1 MPESSEAHIEIAC
14 DESGFTGSNLVAPAT
29 VFAHASVRIE
39 RRRADLLMR
48 RLRAAARAP
57 DGELKANRILRPR
70 YRQLLPELLGP
81 DGALRYDARVHLT
94 DSRLFVLARVV
105 DVLLGPGEVRG
116 IDLPG
121 RDEVLRS
128 IALTLSSG
136 EASFGSARWQDFLV
150 RAGNLLRVSRR
161 VSRDAVQ
168 DFVSAVEALRRL
180 SAPPEVQD
188 ALELLVSAPA
198 RAHADL
204 ARAAHLP
211 HSKRTPLLEPL
222 LPALA
227 RAVIWWGAAA
237 DLVTVIHDEQSAL
250 TRHRIADMAGAL
262 AAAYPGHRLVV
273 VRVDSRTDPRV
284 QVADLIAG
292 IARRAAGS
300 LLIGRPETELLELVR
315 PVVDPASL
323 WPDASIWDRAS
334 ASEAASRPNHSTSWR
349 QRSPWPASAPSR
361 DRR

>member
-1 MPESSEAHIEIAC
+1 MPDNSDRHIEIAC

-39 RRRADLLMR
+39 RGRADLLMR
-48 RLRAAARAP
+48 RLRLAARAP

-70 YRQLLPELLGP
+70 YRHLLPELLGP
-81 DGALRYDARVHLT
+81 DGELRYDARVHLT
-94 DSRLFVLARVV
+94 DCRLFVLARVV
-105 DVLLGPGEVRG
+105 DVLLGSGEVRG

-121 RDEVLRS
+121 RDDVTRT
-128 IALTLSSG
+128 IALTLSAG
-136 EASFGSARWQDFLV
+136 EAAFGSARWQDFLV
-150 RAGNLLRVSRR
+150 RAGSLLRFNRR
-161 VSRDAVQ
+161 VPPNVVQ
-168 DFVSAVEALRRL
+168 EFMSAVEGLRLL
-180 SAPPEVQD
+180 SAPPEVRD
-188 ALELLVSAPA
+188 ALARLVSAPA
-198 RAHADL
+198 RAEAEL
-204 ARAAHLP
+204 ARATPGP

-237 DLVTVIHDEQSAL
+237 DRITVIHDEQSAL

-273 VRVDSRTDPRV
+273 IRVDSRTDPRV

-292 IARRAAGS
+292 VARRAAGS
-300 LLIGRPETELLELVR
+300 LLIGRPETELLDLIR

-323 WPDASIWDRAS
+323 WPDASIWDPESDGAR
-334 ASEAASRPNHSTSWR
+334 RPNQPTL
-349 QRSPWPASAPSR
+349 SR
-361 DRR
+361 HR